1 MEGVYFSVSQQETQL
16 YDRALK
22 SLLGDEAAE
31 ILPQLIEDV
40 VLIDE
45 QNIEIDRSTLKADLV
60 YNVLRKD
67 EPRILNLELQ
77 TGYDKNM
84 PIRLLKYHVGLHDK
98 HKLPVISVVM
108 YLFNTTIPES
118 PYMEKDGDEII
129 LTFHF
134 RVLQLWTLDARH
146 FVQNRIIAMYTL
158 LPAMKNV
165 NATLLIEAIN
175 EFKTR
180 YTSSQFG
187 EHLARFKTILERS
200 KTISE
205 QEKKIVEEHV
215 KEYNSLLEE
224 SPFFQNLVRQKN
236 IETNL
241 RTAQQIV
248 TTFLDARFPDLI
260 EFAQQRVTLVRDIDS
275 LNQLVKQLAIA
286 PNEMVVK
293 ELLDKFA
300 A

>member
-1 MEGVYFSVSQQETQL
+1 MEGIYFSLSQQETQL

-40 VLIDE
+40 VLVSE

-67 EPRILNLELQ
+67 KPRILNLELQ

-84 PIRLLKYHVGLHDK
+84 PVRLLKYHVGLHDK
-98 HKLPVISVVM
+98 HKLPVISMVM

-118 PYMEKDGDEII
+118 PYIEKDGDEII

-134 RVLQLWTLDARH
+134 RVLQLWTLDAQH

-165 NATLLIEAIN
+165 NAALLIEAI
-175 EFKTR
+175 EELKVY
-180 YTSSQFG
+180 YTPSQFG
-187 EHLARFKTILERS
+187 EHLARFRTVLDRS
-200 KTISE
+200 TTLSE
-205 QEKKIVEEHV
+205 QEKKIVEEQIQ
-215 KEYNSLLEE
+215 EYNSLIEG
-224 SPFFQNLVRQKN
+224 SAFFQQKSVEASVRG
-236 IETNL
+236 
-241 RTAQQIV
+241 AQEIV
-248 TTFLDARFPDLI
+248 TIIVDTRFPDLA
-260 EFAQQRVTLVRDIDS
+260 ELAQQRVTRVRDISS
-275 LNQLVKQLAIA
+275 LGQLAKQLVAA
-286 PNEMVVK
+286 PNETVVK

>member
-1 MEGVYFSVSQQETQL
+1 M
-16 YDRALK
+16 
-22 SLLGDEAAE
+22 LLS
-31 ILPQLIEDV
+31 
-40 VLIDE
+40 E

-67 EPRILNLELQ
+67 KPRILNLELQ

-84 PIRLLKYHVGLHDK
+84 PMRLLKYHVGLHDK

-118 PYMEKDGDEII
+118 PYIEKDGDEII

-134 RVLQLWTLDARH
+134 RVLQLWTLDAQH

-158 LPAMKNV
+158 LPAMRNV
-165 NATLLIEAIN
+165 NAALLIEAIS
-175 EFKTR
+175 ELKTQ
-180 YTSSQFG
+180 YTSAQFG

-200 KTISE
+200 QTLSE

-215 KEYNSLLEE
+215 QEYNSLLEE
-224 SPFFQNLVRQKN
+224 SPFFQNMVQQKN
-236 IETNL
+236 AEASV
-241 RTAQQIV
+241 RGAQRIV
-248 TTFLDARFPDLI
+248 TRIVNTRFPDLAKL
-260 EFAQQRVTLVRDIDS
+260 AQQRVTLVRDIDS
-275 LNQLVKQLAIA
+275 LDQLAQQLIAA
-286 PNEMVVK
+286 PNETVVR